1 MEALYQKFSTPEF
14 DAQGHFVKFSL
25 HYDEHY
31 NFAYDVVDEIARQEP
46 KKRAVVWCNENG
58 QEKILTFK
66 EISELSSRAAN
77 YFLSRGIRKGD
88 RVMLMLKR
96 HYEYWYLIVALHKI
110 GALAIPATYM
120 LQVHDIAYRIE
131 AADVKAVICAEDPD
145 LCERVYQ
152 ASRHSQTDPDLQL
165 YTVRAEREGFICL
178 DQPIAES
185 SPELERISTLATDPM
200 IMYFTSGT
208 TGNPKMAVHNHTYSL
223 AHIVTAK
230 YWQCVKDNGLHLT
243 VADTGWAKAS
253 WGKIYGQ
260 WLCGSAVMVYEFE
273 HFDGQNMMD
282 VIEKYQV
289 TTFCAPP
296 TLFRL
301 LAKGGIRRESFAS
314 VSHVTTAG
322 EALQEEIIKLFHE
335 KTGLEIMEGFGQ
347 SETVVIIGNFAG
359 SHPKRGSMGKPNPLY
374 DVMLVDSEQNPVKP
388 GEQGEIVINTRDRMP
403 EGLCQGYE
411 HNEIANARYW
421 KNGIFHTGDTA
432 YYDEDGYYYYIGRLD
447 DVIKSSGYR
456 IGPFEIESVLIQHE
470 AVLECAVT
478 GVPDPERGQLV
489 KATVVLRDG
498 YEPSD
503 ELAQELKQFTKE
515 RLANYKYP
523 RMIAFIDE
531 MPKTTSGK
539 ICYNILREKD
549 WKK

>member
-1 MEALYQKFSTPEF
+1 MEPLYKKFSTAEF
-14 DAQGHFVKFSL
+14 DEQGNFKNFSL
-25 HYDEHY
+25 HYEENY
-31 NFAYDVVDEIARQEP
+31 NFAYDVVDEIAKQEP
-46 KKRAVVWCNENG
+46 DKKAVVWCDEYGN
-58 QEKILTFK
+58 EKILTFG
-66 EISELSSRAAN
+66 EISKLSSQTAN
-77 YFLSRGIRKGD
+77 YLISQGIQKGD
-88 RVMLMLKR
+88 RVLLMLKR
-96 HYEYWYLIVALHKI
+96 HYEYWYINVALHKI
-110 GALAIPATYM
+110 GALSIPATHM
-120 LQVHDIAYRIE
+120 LQVHDITYRIQ
-131 AADVKAVICAEDPD
+131 AAGIKAIVCAEDED
-145 LCERVYQ
+145 ICERVKK
-152 ASRHSQTDPDLQL
+152 ASEQSEQDILL
-165 YTVRAEREGFICL
+165 YNVRAERDGFTCL
-178 DQPIAES
+178 DKNIINIS
-185 SPELERISTLATDPM
+185 SDLKRVPTKATDPM

-260 WLCGSAVMVYEFE
+260 WLCGCAVMVYEFE
-273 HFDGQNMMD
+273 RFNGNQMMQ
-282 VIEKYQV
+282 VLEKYQV
-289 TTFCAPP
+289 TSFCAPP

-314 VSHVTTAG
+314 VEHVSTAG
-322 EALQEEIIKLFHE
+322 EALQEEIIKLFYE

-359 SHPKRGSMGKPNPLY
+359 SHPKRGSMGKPNKLY
-374 DVMLVDSEQNPVKP
+374 HVMLVDSEQNPVKA
-388 GEQGEIVINTRDRMP
+388 GEQGEIVIDTRERMP

-411 HNEIANARYW
+411 NNELANARYW
-421 KNGIFHTGDTA
+421 KNNIFHTGDTA

-456 IGPFEIESVLIQHE
+456 IGPFEVESVLIQHE

-478 GVPDPERGQLV
+478 GVPDAERGQLV
-489 KATVVLRDG
+489 KATVVLREG
-498 YEPSD
+498 YEKSE
-503 ELAQELKQFTKE
+503 ELKAELKQFAKE
-515 RLANYKYP
+515 RLASYKYP
-523 RMIAFIDE
+523 RVIAFIDE

-539 ICYNILREKD
+539 ICYNILREQD

>member
-1 MEALYQKFSTPEF
+1 MEPLYKKFSTAEF
-14 DAQGHFVKFSL
+14 DEQGNFKNFSL
-25 HYDEHY
+25 HYDENY
-31 NFAYDVVDEIARQEP
+31 NFAYDVVDEIAKQEP
-46 KKRAVVWCNENG
+46 EKKAVVWCDEQGN
-58 QEKILTFK
+58 EKILTFG
-66 EISELSSRAAN
+66 EISKLSSQTAN
-77 YFLSRGIRKGD
+77 YLMSQGIQKGD
-88 RVMLMLKR
+88 RVLLMLKR
-96 HYEYWYLIVALHKI
+96 HYEYWYINVALHKI
-110 GALAIPATYM
+110 GALSIPATHM
-120 LQVHDIAYRIE
+120 LQVHDIAYRIK
-131 AADVKAVICAEDPD
+131 AAGIKAIICAEDED
-145 LCERVYQ
+145 ICERVKK
-152 ASRHSQTDPDLQL
+152 ASEQCEENILL
-165 YTVRAEREGFICL
+165 YNVRKEHEGFICL
-178 DQPIAES
+178 DEPIANA
-185 SPELERISTLATDPM
+185 SPDLERVPTKATDPL

-208 TGNPKMAVHNHTYSL
+208 TGNPKMAVHNHAYSL

-273 HFDGQNMMD
+273 RFHGEKMMQ
-282 VIEKYQV
+282 VLEKYQV
-289 TTFCAPP
+289 TSFCAPP

-301 LAKGGIRRESFAS
+301 LAKGGIRKESFAS
-314 VSHVTTAG
+314 VEHASTAG
-322 EALQEEIIKLFHE
+322 EALQEEIIKLFYE

-347 SETVVIIGNFAG
+347 SETVVIIGNFTG

-374 DVMLVDSEQNPVKP
+374 HVMLVDSEQNPVKP
-388 GEQGEIVINTRDRMP
+388 GEQGEIVIDTRERMP

-411 HNEIANARYW
+411 NNDLANARYW
-421 KNGIFHTGDTA
+421 KNDIFHTGDTA

-478 GVPDPERGQLV
+478 GVPDIERGQLV
-489 KATVVLRDG
+489 KATVVLREG
-498 YEPSD
+498 YAPTE
-503 ELAQELKQFTKE
+503 ELKAELKQFAKE
-515 RLANYKYP
+515 RLAGYKYP
-523 RMIAFIDE
+523 RVIAFIDE

-539 ICYNILREKD
+539 ICYNILREQD